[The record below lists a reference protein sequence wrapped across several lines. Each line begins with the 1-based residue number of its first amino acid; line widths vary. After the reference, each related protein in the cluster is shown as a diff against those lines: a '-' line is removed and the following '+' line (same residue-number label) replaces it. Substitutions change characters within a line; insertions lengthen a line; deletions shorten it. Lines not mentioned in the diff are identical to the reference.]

1 MNAQFLTGLDV
12 NSPSWDL
19 FIFLFFI
26 IAVFIYGFTLG
37 RSRIMVLLV
46 STYMALAV
54 IHVATVPGGVFGP
67 DFGATAGS
75 LTVGS
80 SPFFIVQI
88 TAFVGMM
95 LLIFF
100 FLANSALRKGLA
112 AEDVQGKAWQIIVF
126 SILHAGLLI
135 ASVLS
140 FLPPA
145 RRAALLDLTQGMFA
159 SETAVFLWTL
169 LPIIFMMF
177 IKDPAEDD

>member
-1 MNAQFLTGLDV
+1 MYAQFLTGLDI

-26 IAVFIYGFTLG
+26 IATFVYGFTLG

-54 IHVATVPGGVFGP
+54 TKSAPFLFT
-67 DFGATAGS
+67 DQS

-88 TAFVGMM
+88 TAFIGAM

-100 FLANSALRKGLA
+100 FLSNSALRRAFA
-112 AEDVQGKAWQIIVF
+112 ATDIQGRLWQIIAF
-126 SILHAGLLI
+126 SVLHAGLLV
-135 ASVLS
+135 AAVLS
-140 FLPPA
+140 FVPPE
-145 RRAALLDLTQGMFA
+145 RRAALGQVTQTLFGTD
-159 SETAVFLWTL
+159 TALFVWTL
-169 LPIIFMMF
+169 LPIVVMMF
-177 IKDPAEDD
+177 VRDPKEEA

>member
-26 IAVFIYGFTLG
+26 IAVFVYGFTLG

-54 IHVATVPGGVFGP
+54 IHIATVPGGVFGP
-67 DFGATAGS
+67 DFGAQAGQ
-75 LTVGS
+75 LTIGS
-80 SPFFIVQI
+80 SPFFIAQI
-88 TAFVGMM
+88 TAFVGMV

-100 FLANSALRKGLA
+100 FMANSALRRAFA
-112 AEDVQGKAWQIIVF
+112 AEDVHGKVWQIVAF
-126 SILHAGLLI
+126 SFLHAGLLI

-140 FLPPA
+140 FIPPE
-145 RRAALLDLTQGMFA
+145 RREGLLEATQTLFATPTALFI
-159 SETAVFLWTL
+159 WTI
-169 LPIIFMMF
+169 LPIIVMMF
-177 IKDPAEDD
+177 VKDEEED

>member
-26 IAVFIYGFTLG
+26 IAVFVYGFTLG

-67 DFGATAGS
+67 DFGSQAGS

-100 FLANSALRKGLA
+100 FMANAALRRGLA
-112 AEDVQGKAWQIIVF
+112 AEHVQGKAWQIIAF
-126 SILHAGLLI
+126 SVLHAGLLI
-135 ASVLS
+135 ASIMS
-140 FLPPA
+140 FVPPE
-145 RRAALLDLTQGMFA
+145 RRAALLDVTQGMFA
-159 SETAVFLWTL
+159 SQTAVFIWTL
-169 LPIIFMMF
+169 LPIIVMMF
-177 IKDPAEDD
+177 VKDPEED

>member
-12 NSPSWDL
+12 NTPSWDL

-26 IAVFIYGFTLG
+26 IATFVYGFTLG

-54 IHVATVPGGVFGP
+54 IHAATLPGGILGP

-100 FLANSALRKGLA
+100 FLSNSALRRAFA
-112 AEDVQGKAWQIIVF
+112 AADIQGKVWQIIAF
-126 SILHAGLLI
+126 SLLHAGLLV

-140 FLPPA
+140 FVPPE
-145 RRAALLDLTQGMFA
+145 RRDALLGITQGMFA
-159 SETAVFLWTL
+159 TDTALFFWTIA
-169 LPIIFMMF
+169 PIIVMMF
-177 IKDPAEDD
+177 VKDPDDD